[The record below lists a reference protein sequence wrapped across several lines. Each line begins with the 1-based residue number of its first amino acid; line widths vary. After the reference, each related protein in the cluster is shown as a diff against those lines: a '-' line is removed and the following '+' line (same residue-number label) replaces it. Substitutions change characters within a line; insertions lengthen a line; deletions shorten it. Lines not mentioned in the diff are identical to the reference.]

1 MDIGGSTSAPSAI
14 LGRSVADRGVFVW
27 SLLIVTMVSLVLA
40 DCTNQTAGVPSPSSV
55 GQAAAPGSQPSYPAP
70 MSTVQQDYSDS
81 LPYPKQ
87 SLADLFRGSTQTQA
101 QSLTQ
106 TVPHPPSTYTSSGQ
120 PYSPAPGQQPNGAPS
135 APATAA
141 ATPPANPDPTD
152 SLPYPKQSLIDLFSN
167 K

>member
-87 SLADLFRGSTQTQA
+87 SLTCFAA
-101 QSLTQ
+101 QRKRKPRVKRKLCRIRLAPTHLPASLTHQ
-106 TVPHPPSTYTSSGQ
+106 LRASNRMARPRRLRPPPPRRPPIRIPRTHCRI
-120 PYSPAPGQQPNGAPS
+120 PN
-135 APATAA
+135 
-141 ATPPANPDPTD
+141 NR
-152 SLPYPKQSLIDLFSN
+152 
-167 K
+167 